1 MKKQGNI
8 MNFKKFFSYF
18 NLKESYFKDDKLNSI
33 LDKINKGLRITTRE
47 KEFLDNFEKSEDFDF
62 QDYKMMTKNSAFNK
76 IVELLENN
84 KKIIC
89 NLTDRDG
96 KIGLPIKHIHN
107 DYRLEKMFMEIS
119 NGEKIELKDN
129 FFYELN
135 YNFDKDQYSLETS
148 DEFFEKIPVKND

>member
-1 MKKQGNI
+1 MIKKRNI
-8 MNFKKFFSYF
+8 MNFRKFFSYF

-47 KEFLDNFEKSEDFDF
+47 QNFLDNFGKSEDDDF
-62 QDYKMMTKNSAFNK
+62 QDYKMMTKNSTFNK

-84 KKIIC
+84 RRIIC

-96 KIGLPIKHIHN
+96 KIGLPIKSIFN
-107 DYRLEKMFMEIS
+107 NYESEKIFMVMT

-129 FFYELN
+129 FFYEIN